1 MRTNAATRFLVMVFF
16 GLSSGCIRH
25 TFEPA
30 RAANIV
36 AGTDAASANLGG
48 IHVEADGDA
57 WSGDPDNLEKLLT
70 PVKVTIENHSGDPL
84 RIRYR
89 EFALEGTKGLRLAA
103 LSLFKV
109 TGSTGPVATP
119 AVPAFKYDGLYVAP
133 YFRFYGAAISVWP
146 YEFPFENPQGSAYT
160 YWEQATPDMI
170 SKAIPEGVLS
180 PSGNIT
186 GFLYFQKVAK
196 DVKSV
201 DFVAQLVQART
212 GQSLGTAR
220 IPFRRKTLPALI
232 P

>member
-1 MRTNAATRFLVMVFF
+1 MRMNVATRFLAMVLF

-89 EFALEGTKGLRLAA
+89 EFALEGASGLHLAA
-103 LSLFKV
+103 LSPFKV
-109 TGSTGPVATP
+109 TGSSEPAPTP
-119 AVPAFKYDGLYVAP
+119 TAPAFQYDGFCVAP

-146 YEFPFENPQGSAYT
+146 YEFPFENPQGSQYI
-160 YWEQATPDMI
+160 YWEQSTAEMI
-170 SKAIPEGVLS
+170 AKAIPEGVLS
-180 PSGNIT
+180 PSGNIS
-186 GFLYFQKVAK
+186 GFVYFQKVAK

-201 DFVAQLVQART
+201 DFVARLVQART

-220 IPFRRKTLPALI
+220 IPFKRKTLPPLI